1 MSVQQIVL
9 ASNNTGK
16 VAEFNELLKPLGVE
30 VIPQGSLDIPACEE
44 PFPTFVEN
52 ALTKARH
59 ASRLS
64 GLPALADDSGLCVD
78 ALQGQPGIHS
88 ARFAISASNPK
99 PSDADNNQHL
109 LKLLGSVSNRL
120 AHFSATIVYISHS
133 DDPEP
138 LIASA
143 QWHGEILRAPQG
155 DAGFGYDPLF
165 YIPALGKTAAELPIA
180 EKNQHSHR
188 AQALQRLIQALEQ
201 RLTPHA

>member
-1 MSVQQIVL
+1 MAAQRIVL
-9 ASNNTGK
+9 ASNNAGK
-16 VAEFNELLKPLGVE
+16 VKEFNELLKPLAIE
-30 VIPQGSLDIPACEE
+30 AIPQGALDISSCEE

-88 ARFAISASNPK
+88 ARFASNAGNPK

-109 LKLLGSVSNRL
+109 LELLDSTTHRL
-120 AHFSATIVYISHS
+120 AHFSATIVYISHP

-138 LIASA
+138 LIAHA

-155 DAGFGYDPLF
+155 EAGFGYDPLF
-165 YIPALGKTAAELPIA
+165 YIPDLGKTSAELTMA
-180 EKNQHSHR
+180 QKNQYSHR
-188 AQALQRLIQALEQ
+188 AQALRQLIQALQQ
-201 RLTPHA
+201 RLSHA